1 MTSAPDPY
9 AVETSDGGADH
20 PREVATV
27 GDGALP
33 RHDRPRSRRTTAI
46 AVVGLIVSLLVWG
59 WFATANAREGWWAMG
74 DHVALTP
81 DDEGWAGAGPVE
93 LRLTESTDDVT
104 VADGSPPAGFR
115 YLELV
120 LEVDSTEEESSLS
133 CDVEVLAADGRLFL
147 AGREVPGLGEDY
159 VSSLTCGTSD
169 PAEYPVEP
177 RQAMLVLLPEDAEPV
192 SVRVSSSAFPPA
204 RFVELPLP

>member
-9 AVETSDGGADH
+9 AVETTDDGAEH
-20 PREVATV
+20 SREIATV
-27 GDGALP
+27 GDGAPP
-33 RHDRPRSRRTTAI
+33 RRDRPRSRRTTAI
-46 AVVGLIVSLLVWG
+46 AVVGLILALAVWG

-74 DHVALTP
+74 DHIALTP
-81 DDEGWAGAGPVE
+81 DEQGWAGTGPVQ
-93 LRLTESTDDVT
+93 LRLAESTDDVT
-104 VADGSPPAGFR
+104 VDDGSPPAGFR
-115 YLELV
+115 YLEIV
-120 LEVDSTEEESSLS
+120 LEVDSTETESTMS
-133 CDVEVLAADGRLFL
+133 CDVQVLDADGRLFL

-177 RQAMLVLLPEDAEPV
+177 VQAMLVLLPEDAEPV
-192 SVRVSSSAFPPA
+192 SVRVSSTGFPPA